1 MSGSDSEDSS
11 DFLWIPWMIGPCRHP
26 RPCRLKST
34 TPRFLHDELRNAT
47 NCHLFSKV
55 IHSPWP
61 FALCSPLNWRRQ
73 TVASSLSSSLGVV
86 VEMFGQPVCSITVN
100 KTKTGHCLWF
110 FPFLFMYRRGG
121 GFVGNGVI
129 STQRCQR
136 TTNWQKKTREAHY
149 LFEAV
154 IRNAII
160 YWSPN
165 HSFGS
170 VTLAMTVEHMSF
182 RGNYC
187 LSLTPGAW
195 LIVSLSTHNHLKKA
209 KLDYVEYQVRVLNKK
224 KICQRWQ
231 IQVKALVW

>member
-1 MSGSDSEDSS
+1 
-11 DFLWIPWMIGPCRHP
+11 
-26 RPCRLKST
+26 
-34 TPRFLHDELRNAT
+34 
-47 NCHLFSKV
+47 
-55 IHSPWP
+55 
-61 FALCSPLNWRRQ
+61 
-73 TVASSLSSSLGVV
+73 
-86 VEMFGQPVCSITVN
+86 
-100 KTKTGHCLWF
+100 
-110 FPFLFMYRRGG
+110 
-121 GFVGNGVI
+121 VGNGVI

-224 KICQRWQ
+224 KFANGDKFRSKHLCGNSIIYFCLPTSLSGRGRLSIDSYRQWFLSKDWSFKSYFPISTYKHDSQ
-231 IQVKALVW
+231 CYTQSDSLLSQLHCHLINQVESAASATTQLGLLLSI